1 MLQNSACG
9 EKLKVNCSKILFQ
22 EEDRASPI
30 AFTVDFGGHDN
41 LEEKN
46 KKLERFALRSSQR
59 KPRSPRVHTQPSVSA
74 EQQKTRS
81 KAKAKMTMGQPC
93 RDDIRLPQAGTKL
106 LLRQKSDLA
115 KESDNSRRCTRI
127 ISPGKEVIDFSSD
140 QRKEIQEEISR
151 MDVKATLPFTYSGT
165 NEYRQEKAG
174 AEYDRD
180 TFDCDSDDN
189 DDIVDDKPENNSSET
204 GTYTVDKEEEPT
216 GFQVTKWPL
225 IMIYIFMH
233 SLCSKLRLR
242 ILITDKDSK
251 AK

>member
-1 MLQNSACG
+1 MLQNSGCG

-81 KAKAKMTMGQPC
+81 KANAKMTMGQPC
-93 RDDIRLPQAGTKL
+93 RDDIRLPQAGAKL

-115 KESDNSRRCTRI
+115 KESDNSRRSTRI
-127 ISPGKEVIDFSSD
+127 ISPGKEVIDFSSE

-165 NEYRQEKAG
+165 IKHRNENNEDKYNE
-174 AEYDRD
+174 D
-180 TFDCDSDDN
+180 TFDSDSDDN
-189 DDIVDDKPENNSSET
+189 DDNVNDKQESNPSET
-204 GTYTVDKEEEPT
+204 GTYTVDKEEENA
-216 GFQVTKWPL
+216 GFQV
-225 IMIYIFMH
+225 
-233 SLCSKLRLR
+233 
-242 ILITDKDSK
+242 
-251 AK
+251 

>member
-1 MLQNSACG
+1 MTIVGNFVQNSGCG

-93 RDDIRLPQAGTKL
+93 RDDIRLPQAGAKL

-115 KESDNSRRCTRI
+115 KESDNSRRSTRI
-127 ISPGKEVIDFSSD
+127 ISQGKEVIHGSSE
-140 QRKEIQEEISR
+140 QRKEIQEEINR
-151 MDVKATLPFTYSGT
+151 MDLKETLPFTYSGT

-180 TFDCDSDDN
+180 TFDSDSDDN
-189 DDIVDDKPENNSSET
+189 DDIVNDKPESNPSET

-216 GFQVTKWPL
+216 GFQVTKW
-225 IMIYIFMH
+225 
-233 SLCSKLRLR
+233 SLTSLGEICHTLYLCLYF
-242 ILITDKDSK
+242 ILK
-251 AK
+251 